1 MIEEK
6 KHVLA
11 DVHIGIHVALAETG
25 ETIFD
30 HNGSKLFTPASNL
43 KIITTGCALKVLGP
57 QYRFTTDFL
66 SSGDIDDDGI
76 LDGDLVVRGFG
87 DPTLADLRTLD
98 IWRRVRLADKAYN
111 LPHGIEISLE

>member
-43 KIITTGCALKVLGP
+43 KIITSACALKVLGP

-66 SSGDIDDDGI
+66 SSGDIGDDGV

-98 IWRRVRLADKAYN
+98 LWRRVKLADKAYN